1 MLLILAGLMVK
12 SFWLLRNVK
21 PGLDPQGV
29 LTLRL
34 DLPEA
39 RYATQEARAGFLVQL
54 LEKVRALPGVRSAAT
69 TSQLPVS
76 GSGNNNGHLIE
87 DFPIAPGALP
97 PILASR
103 AVSPGYFETMGIP
116 VLEGRVF
123 DRLDPAAE
131 GTEVVVS
138 EALAR
143 RFWPG
148 QSPLGKRL
156 APGIDEQPPWY
167 TIIGV
172 VGSVRDQGLEQ
183 PLIEAV
189 YYPSQ
194 KRGDGGAAPSTFWL
208 VVRGSGEPRRLV
220 APVRTAIWSLD
231 PNLPL
236 AEVRSMEE
244 VVSRSMARTTFT
256 MLLLVIAAAVALLL
270 GAVGIYGVISYV
282 VSQRTRE
289 IGVRMALGA
298 GRPEISR
305 LVLRQGMSL
314 ALTGIAVGLLGAFL
328 TSRLIVALLFEV
340 SPTDP
345 PVFTTVPALLAL
357 IALVACWVPAERA
370 ASVPPLEAIR
380 AE

>member
-1 MLLILAGLMVK
+1 M
-12 SFWLLRNVK
+12 
-21 PGLDPQGV
+21 
-29 LTLRL
+29 
-34 DLPEA
+34 
-39 RYATQEARAGFLVQL
+39 
-54 LEKVRALPGVRSAAT
+54 
-69 TSQLPVS
+69 
-76 GSGNNNGHLIE
+76 
-87 DFPIAPGALP
+87 
-97 PILASR
+97 
-103 AVSPGYFETMGIP
+103 
-116 VLEGRVF
+116 
-123 DRLDPAAE
+123 
-131 GTEVVVS
+131 
-138 EALAR
+138 
-143 RFWPG
+143 
-148 QSPLGKRL
+148 
-156 APGIDEQPPWY
+156 
-167 TIIGV
+167 
-172 VGSVRDQGLEQ
+172 
-183 PLIEAV
+183 
-189 YYPSQ
+189 
-194 KRGDGGAAPSTFWL
+194 
-208 VVRGSGEPRRLV
+208 VRGSGEPRRLV

-298 GRPEISR
+298 GRPDISR

-345 PVFTTVPALLAL
+345 PVFATVPVLLAL